1 MSIPFFHSTRRLGR
15 SLIALALSFSIG
27 CGIGFNISAEEKSAK
42 AEATELA
49 EKSEHSQSQ
58 STDAA
63 SGHKTSEN
71 KVSNSNPAASQPTV
85 RQPNGSQSTVTP
97 AKEGKVAPPKED
109 PTIKRTS
116 DGRLLNW
123 PTERGFTFNT
133 NANEIKIKQND
144 LRSNKF
150 ATYIFNNNGQIQSV
164 FTKKE
169 HEKFAPATMTKLF
182 SVLLA
187 YDKLNQRLNEETD
200 IIPSDVDGLAEV
212 GARIIGFKVGESLP
226 IADLFLGAVMESG
239 ADAIRA
245 LARLSYGDEND
256 FVKAM
261 NEKAK
266 ALGMNDSHFSN
277 CTGLSAD
284 GDSTSVHDMAIVMAL
299 CATRPQL
306 VQMLCTAGYTTQK
319 TDFHPYGIA
328 LNSIL
333 FNDIEQAKAQ
343 SEGRKVYIQGG
354 RPGWSPDGLFN
365 LMTFAHVGKKLLV
378 VVSAGAD
385 QAQSRFADHDNIYNQ
400 LIGAQHDVT
409 VLTPHQPVGEIKL
422 INGRSDKVELANGP
436 DSFTASL
443 PVMLFA
449 EDVDIKLQVPERI
462 DAPVKKGQEIGQIQV
477 NLNGRLLHT
486 TPAIAAES
494 YRARLVI
501 GLASGITA
509 FYQKVPYLF
518 VLILLVLIALT
529 IFYIIRLNKKQA
541 LLEQRLRE
549 EAEARLAE
557 LERKRRLEEDER
569 RWQELNKG
577 RAYYSTAQDPY
588 RIEKHYET
596 PLMEPDEPVDNSVLL
611 GEASK
616 VQLLD
621 PATLLNDWDKN
632 VKKINPS
639 VGTAPTRLAGSA
651 ASQAASRLAG
661 HAAGQAASLLANQ
674 AANLTSRPAPT
685 RLGVDTIGQA
695 PAPTRLGG
703 QTADRTAS
711 NTNVKSSTPS
721 SPNPAPT
728 TIHPVR
734 IQPPEKSNP
743 EQPQQK

>member
-1 MSIPFFHSTRRLGR
+1 
-15 SLIALALSFSIG
+15 
-27 CGIGFNISAEEKSAK
+27 
-42 AEATELA
+42 
-49 EKSEHSQSQ
+49 
-58 STDAA
+58 
-63 SGHKTSEN
+63 
-71 KVSNSNPAASQPTV
+71 
-85 RQPNGSQSTVTP
+85 
-97 AKEGKVAPPKED
+97 
-109 PTIKRTS
+109 
-116 DGRLLNW
+116 
-123 PTERGFTFNT
+123 
-133 NANEIKIKQND
+133 
-144 LRSNKF
+144 
-150 ATYIFNNNGQIQSV
+150 
-164 FTKKE
+164 
-169 HEKFAPATMTKLF
+169 
-182 SVLLA
+182 
-187 YDKLNQRLNEETD
+187 
-200 IIPSDVDGLAEV
+200 
-212 GARIIGFKVGESLP
+212 
-226 IADLFLGAVMESG
+226 
-239 ADAIRA
+239 
-245 LARLSYGDEND
+245 
-256 FVKAM
+256 
-261 NEKAK
+261 
-266 ALGMNDSHFSN
+266 
-277 CTGLSAD
+277 
-284 GDSTSVHDMAIVMAL
+284 
-299 CATRPQL
+299 
-306 VQMLCTAGYTTQK
+306 
-319 TDFHPYGIA
+319 
-328 LNSIL
+328 
-333 FNDIEQAKAQ
+333 
-343 SEGRKVYIQGG
+343 
-354 RPGWSPDGLFN
+354 
-365 LMTFAHVGKKLLV
+365 
-378 VVSAGAD
+378 
-385 QAQSRFADHDNIYNQ
+385 
-400 LIGAQHDVT
+400 
-409 VLTPHQPVGEIKL
+409 
-422 INGRSDKVELANGP
+422 
-436 DSFTASL
+436 
-443 PVMLFA
+443 MLFA

-611 GEASK
+611 GEAGK

-621 PATLLNDWDKN
+621 PATLLNDSDKN